1 MRVNFLR
8 LLMAVVFLPY
18 AAMAQDKTDTDE
30 KNIIAVAEDA
40 CECTREISV
49 SLHKDTIVSKINS
62 CITSAILADQMKVA
76 LGSID
81 EILENAVEAGDTTQV
96 ASKKKEKNII
106 IYADEN
112 FDEIQAYMRSNC
124 QAVKTL
130 MGSDNMQLKYSMSKN
145 KKALK
150 FYEEGQAYDIRQ
162 QYDLALVSYNKAVKA
177 DPKFAFAWDNL
188 GIAYRKLGNYKEA
201 INCYKKS
208 LALDPNGRVP
218 LMNSA
223 VAYMLLEDYRLASET
238 YVAFINQHPTD
249 PEGYFGAGKSFY
261 LEEDYAKG
269 VDYMLK
275 AYLMYADAKSPY
287 FNDAQ
292 QLVSIYYNDLKEK
305 GKLDIFMEA
314 AKNNNVQIN
323 E

>member
-30 KNIIAVAEDA
+30 ENIIAVAEDA

-49 SLHKDTIVSKINS
+49 SLPKDEMLEKVNECITTSIFMAQAQAGLLDTVEGVEAAVEGGAKTDTISKNMV
-62 CITSAILADQMKVA
+62 ITIDKDFEAIQ
-76 LGSID
+76 S
-81 EILENAVEAGDTTQV
+81 
-96 ASKKKEKNII
+96 
-106 IYADEN
+106 
-112 FDEIQAYMRSNC
+112 YMHKNC
-124 QAVKTL
+124 QSLKTL
-130 MGSDNMQLKYSMSKN
+130 MQSDNVELKYSMSKN